1 MIKNYFSIIIIF
13 LCTTTSF
20 TQEIKLKKLYA
31 DKNKSGISYAMNHPL
46 HAWTGISN
54 DMLSVILLDTSN
66 MEINEL
72 AVVVKIASFDS
83 NNSNRDSNTI
93 EVTEALKYPNVSLSS
108 NSIKQVND
116 KLTVKG
122 TLKFHGVSKE
132 IIFDAEKEYITVS
145 EGTWILGR
153 GYQDE
158 IKVTGNFEILM
169 TDFKIKPPKLLGIAT
184 DKDIKLSFTVFYKL

>member
-1 MIKNYFSIIIIF
+1 MIKNYFSIIIIL

-20 TQEIKLKKLYA
+20 AQKLKLKKLYA
-31 DKNKSGISYAMNHPL
+31 DKNKSDITYAMNHPL
-46 HAWTGISN
+46 HAWTGVSN
-54 DMLSVILLDTSN
+54 NILSIMLLDTSN

-72 AVVVKIASFDS
+72 AVVVKIASFNS
-83 NNSNRDSNTI
+83 KNSNRDSNTI

-108 NSIKQVND
+108 NSIKQAND
-116 KLTVKG
+116 RLTVKG

-132 IIFDAEKEYITVS
+132 IIFDAQKEI
-145 EGTWILGR
+145 IK
-153 GYQDE
+153 DE
-158 IKVTGNFEILM
+158 IKVTGNFKILM

>member
-1 MIKNYFSIIIIF
+1 MMIKNYFSIIII
-13 LCTTTSF
+13 LLYTTTSF
-20 TQEIKLKKLYA
+20 AQEFKLKKLYA
-31 DKNKSGISYAMNHPL
+31 DKNKSGITYAMNHPL
-46 HAWTGISN
+46 HAWTGVSN
-54 DMLSVILLDTSN
+54 NMLSVILLDTSN

-83 NNSNRDSNTI
+83 KNSNRDSNTI

-122 TLKFHGVSKE
+122 ILKFHGVSKE
-132 IIFDAEKEYITVS
+132 IIFDAEKKI
-145 EGTWILGR
+145 IK
-153 GYQDE
+153 DE
-158 IKVTGNFEILM
+158 IKITGNFEILM

-184 DKDIKLSFTVFYKL
+184 NKDIKLSFTVFYKL

>member
-1 MIKNYFSIIIIF
+1 MIKNYFSIIIIL

-20 TQEIKLKKLYA
+20 AQKLKLKKLYA
-31 DKNKSGISYAMNHPL
+31 TKNKSDITYAMNHPL
-46 HAWTGISN
+46 HAWTGVSN
-54 DMLSVILLDTSN
+54 NILSVMLLDTSN

-72 AVVVKIASFDS
+72 AVVVKIASFNS
-83 NNSNRDSNTI
+83 KNSNRDSNTI

-122 TLKFHGVSKE
+122 ILKFHGVSKE
-132 IIFDAEKEYITVS
+132 IIFDAQKEI
-145 EGTWILGR
+145 IK
-153 GYQDE
+153 DE
-158 IKVTGNFEILM
+158 IKVTGNFKILM

-184 DKDIKLSFTVFYKL
+184 DKNIKLSFTVFYKL

>member
-1 MIKNYFSIIIIF
+1 M
-13 LCTTTSF
+13 CTTTSF
-20 TQEIKLKKLYA
+20 AQKLKLKKLYA
-31 DKNKSGISYAMNHPL
+31 DKNKSDITYAMNHPL
-46 HAWTGISN
+46 HAWTGVSN
-54 DMLSVILLDTSN
+54 NILSVMLLDTSN

-72 AVVVKIASFDS
+72 AVVVKIASFNS
-83 NNSNRDSNTI
+83 KNSNRDSNTI

-132 IIFDAEKEYITVS
+132 IIFDAEKKI
-145 EGTWILGR
+145 IK
-153 GYQDE
+153 DE

-169 TDFKIKPPKLLGIAT
+169 TDFKIKPPKLLGITT

>member
-1 MIKNYFSIIIIF
+1 MIKNYFSIVIIL
-13 LCTTTSF
+13 LCTTASF
-20 TQEIKLKKLYA
+20 AQKLKLKKLYA
-31 DKNKSGISYAMNHPL
+31 DKNKSDITYAMNHPL
-46 HAWTGISN
+46 HAWTGVSN
-54 DMLSVILLDTSN
+54 NILSVMLLDTSN

-83 NNSNRDSNTI
+83 KNSNRDSNAI

-116 KLTVKG
+116 RLTVKG

-132 IIFDAEKEYITVS
+132 IIFDAQKEI
-145 EGTWILGR
+145 IK
-153 GYQDE
+153 DE
-158 IKVTGNFEILM
+158 IKITGNFEILM

>member
-1 MIKNYFSIIIIF
+1 MIKNYFSIIIIL

-20 TQEIKLKKLYA
+20 AQKLKLKKLYA
-31 DKNKSGISYAMNHPL
+31 DKNKSDITYTMNHPL
-46 HAWTGISN
+46 HTWTGVSN
-54 DMLSVILLDTSN
+54 NILSVMLLDTSN

-72 AVVVKIASFDS
+72 AVVVKIASFNS
-83 NNSNRDSNTI
+83 KNSNRDSNTI

-108 NSIKQVND
+108 NSIKQAND
-116 KLTVKG
+116 RLTVKG

-132 IIFDAEKEYITVS
+132 IIFDAQKEI
-145 EGTWILGR
+145 IKN
-153 GYQDE
+153 E

-169 TDFKIKPPKLLGIAT
+169 TDFKIKPPKLLGIVT

>member
-1 MIKNYFSIIIIF
+1 MMIKNYFSIIIIL

-20 TQEIKLKKLYA
+20 AQKLKLKKLYA
-31 DKNKSGISYAMNHPL
+31 TKNKSDITYAMNHPL
-46 HAWTGISN
+46 HAWSGVSN
-54 DMLSVILLDTSN
+54 DILSVILLDTSN

-83 NNSNRDSNTI
+83 KNSNRDSNTI

-132 IIFDAEKEYITVS
+132 IIFDAEKKI
-145 EGTWILGR
+145 IK
-153 GYQDE
+153 DE
-158 IKVTGNFEILM
+158 MKVTGNFEILM
-169 TDFKIKPPKLLGIAT
+169 TDFKIKPPKLLGITT

>member
-1 MIKNYFSIIIIF
+1 MIKNYFSIIII
-13 LCTTTSF
+13 LLYTTTAF
-20 TQEIKLKKLYA
+20 AQEIKLKKLYA
-31 DKNKSGISYAMNHPL
+31 DKNKSNITYAMNHPL

-83 NNSNRDSNTI
+83 KNSNRDSNTI

-108 NSIKQVND
+108 NSIKQAND
-116 KLTVKG
+116 RLTVKG

-132 IIFDAEKEYITVS
+132 IIFDAEKKI
-145 EGTWILGR
+145 IK
-153 GYQDE
+153 DE

-169 TDFKIKPPKLLGIAT
+169 TDFKIKPPKLLGIET